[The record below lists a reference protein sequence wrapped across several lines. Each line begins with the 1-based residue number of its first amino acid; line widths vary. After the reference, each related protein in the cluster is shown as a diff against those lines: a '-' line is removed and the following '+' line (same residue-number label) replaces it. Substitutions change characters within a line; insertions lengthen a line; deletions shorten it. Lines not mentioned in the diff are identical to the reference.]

1 MAGDSG
7 LLDTQSRDCLNIA
20 AMLHM
25 GSLLEQ
31 ISTASHL
38 WCVATELA
46 NVFLSIPIVNE
57 DQKHFPRKDNSK
69 QSQTSP
75 GPKVTPLLF
84 VPV

>member
-7 LLDTQSRDCLNIA
+7 LLDTQPRDGLSIA
-20 AMLHM
+20 AVLHM
-25 GSLLEQ
+25 VSLLEQ
-31 ISTASHL
+31 ISTAPHL
-38 WCVATELA
+38 WCVATALA
-46 NVFLSIPIVNE
+46 NVFFSRPIVNE

-75 GPKVTPLLF
+75 EPKVTPLLF